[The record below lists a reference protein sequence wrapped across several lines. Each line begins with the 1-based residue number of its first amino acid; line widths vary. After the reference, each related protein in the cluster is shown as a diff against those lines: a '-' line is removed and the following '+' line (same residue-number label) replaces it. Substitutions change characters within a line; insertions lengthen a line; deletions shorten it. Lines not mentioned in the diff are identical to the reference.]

1 MTAMKKLPRKLALHK
16 DTVRQLATRQLPDL
30 HGGAPPAGG
39 ALPREF
45 TPFPTAICSVAFC

>member
-1 MTAMKKLPRKLALHK
+1 MKKLVKKLALHK
-16 DTVRQLATRQLPDL
+16 DTVRQLVTRELTEL

-45 TPFPTAICSVAFC
+45 TPFPTAICSVALC